1 MLFCFLGIFW
11 SKRYDTRVERA
22 KETEER
28 MGLEVFG
35 LNEGGEDMLKKLK
48 LAQKLALVIGSI
60 LAVSLII
67 LVGITVYMS
76 EGAITEATYGE
87 LDAIC
92 NSNATHIQTIFD
104 EAETASK
111 DMQSFLEKS
120 YQQVEADPSQNIVPT
135 DPTVVALCQSGIYGR
150 VLTPIN
156 YDVEIYLRETARNA
170 AVNNEDLAGVGV
182 LFEAYKFQD
191 DMKDYAFYIGEDNA
205 TGKVEPFGAYEL
217 YSQENYYKLA
227 AEKMESVVTDPY
239 DYNGV
244 SMVSYASP
252 VIHNNEL
259 MGVVVA
265 DINVSNFDKVET
277 TNEDY
282 PSMYCTIYNANEM
295 IIYDSESKDDI
306 GKSLSDFTPNAKEL
320 KAIQDKMDGD
330 TEFQIETTRED
341 GRKVRRFFTPIK
353 AAGETWWA
361 LTAVQTKDVD
371 ALIMTTI
378 YLMIGLSVVVLIV
391 IIATIILVL
400 RRVLSPVKGIV
411 EAANSIAEGNLD
423 VELESAN
430 EDEIGILS
438 NTFARM
444 VGTLNR
450 IVTDLKY
457 VLEEMAEGNFT
468 VRTKAE
474 DSYIGAF
481 EGVLLSVRKM
491 NRRLSSALSQIDN
504 SADQVSMGSDQM
516 ASGAQALSQGS
527 VQQAASVEELTA
539 TISGISEHVQG
550 TAHNAAD
557 ARNISV
563 QSGEETAIC
572 NQQMQE
578 MVAAMDEIGKRSA
591 EIGKIIK
598 TIEDIAFQTNILAL
612 NAAVEAARAG
622 EAGKGFAVVAD
633 EVRNLAGKS
642 ASASKSTSELIQGAV
657 SAVDKGM
664 EIANETA
671 QSLEKVVESSRAISG
686 LVDKIAEAAVEQS
699 TSLEQATNGMNQ
711 ISSVV
716 QTNSATAEESAATSE
731 ELSSQSQMLRNLVRQ
746 FKLNR

>member
-1 MLFCFLGIFW
+1 M
-11 SKRYDTRVERA
+11 
-22 KETEER
+22 
-28 MGLEVFG
+28 
-35 LNEGGEDMLKKLK
+35 KLT
-48 LAQKLALVIGSI
+48 QKLAVVIGAI
-60 LAVSLII
+60 LAVSLTI
-67 LVGITVYMS
+67 LVGITIKMS
-76 EGAITEATYGE
+76 EKAITEATYGE

-92 NSNATHIQTIFD
+92 DSNAKDIQMVFN

-111 DMQSFLEKS
+111 DIKAFLEKS
-120 YQQVEADPSQNIVPT
+120 FLEREANPEQAVVPT
-135 DPTVVALCQSGIYGR
+135 DPPVVALCQSSIYGR
-150 VLTPIN
+150 VLTVLN
-156 YDVEIYLRETARNA
+156 YDIEVYLRETARNA
-170 AVNNEDLAGVGV
+170 AANNEDLEGVGV

-191 DMKDYAFYIGEDNA
+191 DMKDYGFYISEENA
-205 TGKVEPFGAYEL
+205 SEKVEPFGAYEV
-217 YSQENYYKLA
+217 YSQEDYYKLA
-227 AEKMESVVTDPY
+227 AEKLDSVVTDPY
-239 DYNGV
+239 DYNGI

-252 VIHNNEL
+252 IIHNND
-259 MGVVVA
+259 MKGVVMA

-306 GKSLSDFTPNAKEL
+306 GKSLSDFTPDAKEL

-330 TEFQIETTRED
+330 VPFQIETTRED
-341 GRKVRRFFTPIK
+341 GDKVSRFFTPIN

-361 LTAVQTKDVD
+361 LTAVRTKDID
-371 ALIMTTI
+371 ALVMTTI
-378 YLMIGLSVVVLIV
+378 YLMVGLSVVVLFV
-391 IIATIILVL
+391 IILTVILVL
-400 RRVLSPVKGIV
+400 RKVLRPVKGIV

-438 NTFARM
+438 NTFSRM

-468 VRTKAE
+468 VRTRAE

-491 NRRLSSALSQIDN
+491 NRRLSSALGQIDN

-527 VQQAASVEELTA
+527 VEQAASVEELTA
-539 TISGISEHVQG
+539 TIAGISEHVQG
-550 TAHNAAD
+550 TAKNAAD
-557 ARNISV
+557 ARDISA
-563 QSGEETAIC
+563 QSGEETAVC
-572 NQQMQE
+572 NRHMND

-657 SAVDKGM
+657 SAVDTGM
-664 EIANETA
+664 GIANETA
-671 QSLEKVVESSRAISG
+671 QSLEKVVESSRAISE

-699 TSLEQATNGMNQ
+699 SSLEQATNGMNQ

-746 FKLNR
+746 FKLRKEP